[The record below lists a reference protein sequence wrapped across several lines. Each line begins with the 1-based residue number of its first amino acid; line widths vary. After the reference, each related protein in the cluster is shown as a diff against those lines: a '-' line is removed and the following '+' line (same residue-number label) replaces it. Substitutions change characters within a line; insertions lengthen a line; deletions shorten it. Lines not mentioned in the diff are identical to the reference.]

1 LKGQRILII
10 SRNESGEN
18 MSQVI
23 IALLLDTFNGAKPRF
38 LNPGKKCRSVSTL
51 SLRPER
57 STELTP
63 KSQAEGIPRA
73 SGRGVEWV
81 DSCSSSMSFY
91 SGSSSSTI
99 ALLLFSK
106 MEKNVE
112 VRPAGIEGN

>member
-1 LKGQRILII
+1 
-10 SRNESGEN
+10 

-23 IALLLDTFNGAKPRF
+23 IALLLDF
-38 LNPGKKCRSVSTL
+38 
-51 SLRPER
+51 
-57 STELTP
+57 
-63 KSQAEGIPRA
+63 
-73 SGRGVEWV
+73 
-81 DSCSSSMSFY
+81 CSSSISFY